1 MNGRD
6 LVTAI
11 TLAGGFA
18 QGQKRIKDEELARQE
33 REQDRSMRR
42 QAFDA
47 QMDEVNQAKDLRI
60 SLANAASPMKV
71 TEVIDVDPTNPEAP
85 RKTSFSLADGRA
97 VPTREEADKAAQK
110 WNKPEAQTARIANV
124 YRSKGAVDKAITL
137 ENSAVDRKRSDEKYT
152 QEQADRASKLHQEGV
167 FSAVRAFRAGDA
179 SGLVKAFNAGG
190 EYKLDGE
197 PIITKEERDVP
208 GIGKIPTYS
217 AKLRIVG
224 PDGQVQEKAY
234 NSHDLSMSL
243 MPFEKALEFQR
254 KGTDSENK
262 AAYQNAMLETKIKQL
277 ELAGQVAEAKALR
290 TAQSGGTVG
299 REERLRYTSLF
310 SDAGRRLGEAQRSLG
325 SLQKDP
331 LFMMNARKQG
341 TPEAGQLNDLQES
354 IKSYGEERSLYQ
366 GLLAGSTTNTGGA
379 NPAKP
384 SLADSKS
391 PKVTPKPKATG
402 NGDYSNL
409 WK

>member
-6 LVTAI
+6 LAAAI
-11 TLAGGFA
+11 TLAGGFV
-18 QGQKRIKDEELARQE
+18 QGQKRIKDDELARQE
-33 REQDRSMRR
+33 REQDRAMRK

-60 SLANAASPMKV
+60 SLANAASPLKV
-71 TEVIDVDPTNPEAP
+71 TEVTDIDPTNPAAP
-85 RKTSFSLADGRA
+85 RKTSFTLADGRTVA
-97 VPTREEADKAAQK
+97 TREEADKAAK
-110 WNKPEAQTARIANV
+110 EWDSPAAQTARIANV

-137 ENSAVDRKRSDEKYT
+137 ENSAVDRKRADEQYT
-152 QEQADRASKLHQEGV
+152 QEQKDRASKLQQEGV
-167 FSAVRAFRAGDA
+167 FNAVRAFRAGDA
-179 SGLVKAFNAGG
+179 TGLVKAFNASG

-197 PIITKEERDVP
+197 PVITREDREVP

-224 PDGQVQEKAY
+224 PDGQVQEKSY
-234 NSHDLSMSL
+234 NSHDLSMQM
-243 MPFEKALEFQR
+243 MPYEKALEFQR
-254 KGTDSENK
+254 KGTDSDNK
-262 AAYQNAMLETKIKQL
+262 AAFQSAMLDTKIKQL
-277 ELAGQVAEAKALR
+277 ELTGQVAEARALR
-290 TAQSGGTVG
+290 IAQSGGTVG

-331 LFMMNARKQG
+331 LFMMNARKAG
-341 TPEAGQLNDLQES
+341 TPEAAQLNDLQES
-354 IKSYGEERSLYQ
+354 IKSYGEERTLYQ
-366 GLLAGSTTNTGGA
+366 GLLAGSTTTGG
-379 NPAKP
+379 KP
-384 SLADSKS
+384 SLADNK
-391 PKVTPKPKATG
+391 PTPTTPKPKASG